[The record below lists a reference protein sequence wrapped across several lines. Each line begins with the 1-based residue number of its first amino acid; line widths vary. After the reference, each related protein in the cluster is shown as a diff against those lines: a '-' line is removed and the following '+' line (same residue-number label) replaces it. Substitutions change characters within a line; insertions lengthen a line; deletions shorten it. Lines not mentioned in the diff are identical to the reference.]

1 MDGVL
6 YYKVVDPF
14 KASYG
19 VEDADFSITQLA
31 QTAMR
36 SEIGQMSL
44 DRLFSE
50 RTQLNVNIV
59 TALNLAAQHW
69 GIECLRYEIRDI
81 QPPDSVV
88 KAMHSQVSAERQKR
102 AVILE
107 SEGSRQSSINV
118 AEGQKQSTILSSEA
132 DKTQRINKAIGEAE
146 AILIRARATAEGIAA
161 ISQSIKQNNGA
172 DAVSLIVAE
181 KFIEAYG
188 NLAKQ
193 STTLMLPT
201 NSGDPA
207 SMVTQAMAIYKSLS
221 KSQEINEK
229 I

>member
-6 YYKVVDPF
+6 YYKVIDPF

-50 RTQLNVNIV
+50 RTQLNINIV
-59 TALNLAAQHW
+59 TAINHAAQHW

-102 AVILE
+102 AAILE
-107 SEGSRQSSINV
+107 SEGNRQSAINV
-118 AEGQKQSTILSSEA
+118 AEGKKQSTILASEA
-132 DKTQRINKAIGEAE
+132 EKMEQINRATGEAE
-146 AILIRARATAEGIAA
+146 AILIRAQATANGISA
-161 ISQSIKQNNGA
+161 ISKSIKENKGA

-207 SMVTQAMAIYKSLS
+207 SMVAQAMAIYKSVS
-221 KSQEINEK
+221 ATKTEEIK
-229 I
+229 